1 MKTTTIVQIS
11 DLHIRE
17 PGRLAYGRLDTA
29 PYLERAVK
37 ALNSLDFTVDAV
49 VITGDLVDFGRA
61 QEYEHL
67 KKLLQPL
74 QVPYYLLAGNHD
86 EVNQLRES
94 FPEHT
99 YLQQNPEGALYYTV
113 KIGEVRLIA
122 LDTTIKDKHFGG
134 LSEEQLNWLEKTL
147 RQYAEETTIIA
158 MHHPPFQTLIG
169 HMDKISLAYGGN
181 RLHDLV
187 KDNAQVKRVICGHLH
202 RAIDM
207 GFAGAIAS
215 TTPSVAHQ
223 VVLDISPDAA
233 SCWNLEPPAYKI
245 YVHQTNA
252 EVLSYIAYVN
262 DYEGPYPFHEGGKL
276 ID

>member
-1 MKTTTIVQIS
+1 MSSTTIVQIS

-17 PGRLAYGRLDTA
+17 PGRLAYGRLNTA
-29 PYLERAVK
+29 PYLERAIN
-37 ALNSLDFTVDAV
+37 ALNALTIKPDAV

-67 KKLLQPL
+67 KQLLRPL

-86 EVNQLRES
+86 EVNQLRKS

-122 LDTTIKDKHFGG
+122 LDTTIKGKHFGG
-134 LSEEQLNWLEKTL
+134 LSEEQLNWLEQTL
-147 RQYAEETTIIA
+147 SQYAEEPTIIA

-187 KDNAQVKRVICGHLH
+187 KENAQVKRVICGHLH
-202 RAIDM
+202 RAIDVS
-207 GFAGAIAS
+207 FAGAIAS

-233 SCWNLEPPAYKI
+233 SCWNLEPSAYKI
-245 YVHQTNA
+245 YVHQAN
-252 EVLSYIAYVN
+252 EILSYIAYVN